1 MIGDDRNKGI
11 LRWKAARIVQ
21 HAWSRLYCNIYGH
34 FYRPMFTQ
42 RGAMSQYTC
51 ECCGELTPWMNK
63 KEHHA
68 FLLEFRPTWGDRGS
82 DSQEYRKMGKL
93 HKPPLERT
101 IGEPEGGWVGGTYM
115 VRIALRKSKD
125 IHNAILHAPYLDEFD
140 RPTGGN
146 IWVPHLERNFRL
158 KDLHYLE
165 VVARDDEMSE
175 FL

>member
-1 MIGDDRNKGI
+1 MEGRENCPARVVSPVLQY
-11 LRWKAARIVQ
+11 LRALLPSDVYSTRCDVSV
-21 HAWSRLYCNIYGH
+21 HLRVL
-34 FYRPMFTQ
+34 R
-42 RGAMSQYTC
+42 
-51 ECCGELTPWMNK
+51 ELTPWMNK
-63 KEHHA
+63 EYHA

-101 IGEPEGGWVGGTYM
+101 IGEPEGGWVGRTYM

-146 IWVPHLERNFRL
+146 IWVPHLGT
-158 KDLHYLE
+158 
-165 VVARDDEMSE
+165 SG
-175 FL
+175 